1 MSIRRRQEQQQ
12 WVAFVGD
19 FSILRDFLSKKRYRS
34 PWIVLKF
41 LDVLFR
47 GYGQVVSA
55 NNPISGLLIAGAFAF
70 FIPGMML
77 IAICAG
83 IIGLL
88 LSMLI
93 ADEPRSQL
101 ENGLTV
107 FNPILCGSLT
117 YTFRPDIFDSFD
129 SRLFSHLFFAL
140 IFSVYLARALG
151 SGKLPCLSA
160 PCNVVQLIL
169 IFTLASRDSN
179 VLSLAETT
187 TTEANGTSVPD
198 LFFENYTQQS
208 ISNNTDDHV
217 KWGMVFRG
225 MLTSSGQAYAAD
237 NVPVSSIIYLAILT
251 YSPITA
257 AFSFTGATV
266 GSLTGLALGVPI
278 EEVYSGSWGYNALL
292 TTGSLGGLFF
302 VLNFQTTI
310 AATFAGMFATIL
322 QSVLTPVFAKIGLP
336 VLTVPFVLTTWL
348 FLGIQGS
355 ESSGFIRPETISFPE
370 KQRHDYISS
379 QRTATPLSESDDSED
394 VDIIVEAK
402 PS

>member
-1 MSIRRRQEQQQ
+1 MSIRRRQEQQ
-12 WVAFVGD
+12 WVACIGD
-19 FSILRDFLSKKRYRS
+19 FSILRDFLSKKRNRS

-41 LDVLFR
+41 LDALLR
-47 GYGQVVSA
+47 GYGQVVFA

-77 IAICAG
+77 MAICAG
-83 IIGLL
+83 IIGLS

-117 YTFRPDIFDSFD
+117 YTSRPDVFDSFD
-129 SRLFSHLFFAL
+129 GRLFSYLFVAL
-140 IFSVYLARALG
+140 IFSVYLARALE

-160 PCNVVQLIL
+160 PCNVVQVIF
-169 IFTLASRDSN
+169 IFTLASRGSN
-179 VLSLAETT
+179 ISPVAENTT
-187 TTEANGTSVPD
+187 AEVHGTSTPD
-198 LFFENYTQQS
+198 LFPENYTEAS
-208 ISNNTDDHV
+208 VLNNSDDHV
-217 KWGMVFRG
+217 NWGMVFRG
-225 MLTSSGQAYAAD
+225 MLTSSGQVYTAD
-237 NVPVSSIIYLAILT
+237 NVAVSSIIYLAILT

-257 AFSFTGATV
+257 AFSFTGAMV
-266 GSLTGLALGVPI
+266 GSLTGLALDVPI
-278 EEVYSGSWGYNALL
+278 EEVYSGSWGYNGLL
-292 TTGSLGGLFF
+292 TTSSLGGLFF

-310 AATFAGMFATIL
+310 AAVFAGMFATIL
-322 QSVLTPVFAKIGLP
+322 QSVFTPLFAKIGLP
-336 VLTVPFVLTTWL
+336 VLSVPFVLTTWL

-355 ESSGFIRPETISFPE
+355 EGSGFVHPETISFPE
-370 KQRHDYISS
+370 KHRRDYISS